1 MNRDDAEIMN
11 RTLDLILSALR
22 DISYNLENLRPWGG
36 RGGILRWNW
45 NWTSAGYAT
54 SSSRLDSL

>member
-22 DISYNLENLRPWGG
+22 DISYNLENLRP
-36 RGGILRWNW
+36 
-45 NWTSAGYAT
+45 
-54 SSSRLDSL
+54 